1 MNTPR
6 ETLEITEEIAMDAAQ
21 FSSFAQRV
29 KMAYWKEWETRRLSE
44 PSGNLC
50 REKELD
56 RILIHAFDEAKA
68 FLQSLATKHDDEIK
82 ELREAVAKELKKFT
96 DDEMSIHEPS
106 GIIATQMRT
115 VNVFSD
121 STLQAFDSCRNIQLT
136 RKDK

>member
-82 ELREAVAKELKKFT
+82 ELREAMEDADPCGEGCSEHHLL
-96 DDEMSIHEPS
+96 S
-106 GIIATQMRT
+106 GEASHMEEKIL
-115 VNVFSD
+115 D
-121 STLQAFDSCRNIQLT
+121 AFDTHRNIQLT
-136 RKDK
+136 RKEE

>member
-82 ELREAVAKELKKFT
+82 ELREAIKQAKPVV
-96 DDEMSIHEPS
+96 SITGCTGENEYLNGNSNQPCLS
-106 GIIATQMRT
+106 
-115 VNVFSD
+115 
-121 STLQAFDSCRNIQLT
+121 AFDSCRNIQLT
-136 RKDK
+136 RKEV

>member
-82 ELREAVAKELKKFT
+82 ELREAIDGSAKHWNGQVWVVEDWK
-96 DDEMSIHEPS
+96 M
-106 GIIATQMRT
+106 
-115 VNVFSD
+115 
-121 STLQAFDSCRNIQLT
+121 LQAFDNCRNIQLT
-136 RKDK
+136 RKEV